1 MSHMT
6 VTLDDGGRLA
16 KHQVDSDVPG
26 WWIDANTVS
35 VRTEHSLS
43 VFRLPKGRPRVV
55 MSRLGNRRAQL
66 IIGGFTTT
74 TVTVNGPTETIRK
87 LREAVL

>member
-1 MSHMT
+1 MSI
-6 VTLDDGGRLA
+6 TLDDGGRLA
-16 KHQVDSDVPG
+16 KHQVDSEAPG
-26 WWIDANTVS
+26 WWIDDHVVS
-35 VRTEHSLS
+35 VRTEHSVS

-55 MSRLGNRRAQL
+55 LHRLGNRRSQL

-74 TVTVNGPTETIRK
+74 TVAVNGPTATIEK

>member
-1 MSHMT
+1 MSHT
-6 VTLDDGGRLA
+6 TITLDDGGRLA
-16 KHQVDSDVPG
+16 KHQLDSDEPG
-26 WWIDANTVS
+26 WWVDANTVS

-43 VFRLPKGRPRVV
+43 VYRLPKGRPRVV
-55 MSRLGNRRAQL
+55 LHRLGGRRAQL

-74 TVTVNGPTETIRK
+74 TVAVNGPTETIRK